1 MPFLFYKHL
10 KIIDKDRKNTL
21 YLYYTQNNT
30 AFYNA
35 YILLKIKH
43 RVTKDKQ
50 VDWVFFIY

>member
-21 YLYYTQNNT
+21 YLYYTQDNT

-35 YILLKIKH
+35 HILLKIKH